1 MPSRDSHVAPTS
13 NSPNGVC
20 REGEDLPSVGY
31 AAAAAQTEESIARIN
46 GEMGVRMSSV
56 GSEIYEW
63 ASRGACTTGD
73 PDALFVQGAAQHRA
87 KIVCSGCEVRTECLA
102 EALDSQVEFGVWG
115 GMTERERRAIL
126 RRRPDV
132 NSWRALLLDARD
144 NHPSQVIDLRTPRV
158 GRVNAIQA
166 DSQVVKPPDR
176 SAS

>member
-1 MPSRDSHVAPTS
+1 
-13 NSPNGVC
+13 
-20 REGEDLPSVGY
+20 
-31 AAAAAQTEESIARIN
+31 
-46 GEMGVRMSSV
+46 MGAGMSSV

-132 NSWRALLLDARD
+132 KSWRELLLTARD
-144 NHPSQVIDLRTPRV
+144 NHATDVIDLRTPRV
-158 GRVNAIQA
+158 EPRAVLDGTAQPGTA
-166 DSQVVKPPDR
+166 PQ
-176 SAS
+176 